1 VEWWVGLDQAS
12 QLFWSIAIVSSVLF
26 FILLVLSRFGLEG
39 EVENGRNEPRAN
51 RLAEPRAVLFAFALF
66 GWSAILS
73 AQFTDQLRWMLLVG
87 IIAGMTGAILPALL
101 SPLFRR
107 VEFRASSALNST
119 GRVLKSIPPHRGGI
133 GKVHINLRSAPY
145 EMEAVTVGDEL
156 PVGAAIRV
164 VEVLD
169 ERVLVVEAA
178 DGRRQGKT
186 SGYPQ
191 ARRGEQQSGRKG

>member
-1 VEWWVGLDQAS
+1 
-12 QLFWSIAIVSSVLF
+12 
-26 FILLVLSRFGLEG
+26 
-39 EVENGRNEPRAN
+39 
-51 RLAEPRAVLFAFALF
+51 
-66 GWSAILS
+66 
-73 AQFTDQLRWMLLVG
+73 
-87 IIAGMTGAILPALL
+87 
-101 SPLFRR
+101 
-107 VEFRASSALNST
+107 
-119 GRVLKSIPPHRGGI
+119 
-133 GKVHINLRSAPY
+133 
-145 EMEAVTVGDEL
+145 MEAVTVGDEL